1 MNQAYKAAQE
11 VLEDDVLDEI
21 DWEKSPSVPDDMP
34 SLFEKD
40 KNLKQFV
47 NALTRIGAEV
57 DKLRSEVNGLL
68 EQNSTLV
75 ETFGK
80 LRDVVA
86 SNGQCDLDEF
96 ELACEVLEQRN
107 INLNPHP
114 VRKTSH

>member
-1 MNQAYKAAQE
+1 MSQVFKAAQE
-11 VLEDDVLDEI
+11 ILEDDVLEEI
-21 DWEKSPSVPDDMP
+21 DWEKPPCVPDDMP
-34 SLFEKD
+34 SLVEKD
-40 KNLKQFV
+40 KSLKQFV

-57 DKLRSEVNGLL
+57 DRLRAEVNGLL

-86 SNGQCDLDEF
+86 SNGQCDLDDF

-107 INLNPHP
+107 INLNPCP